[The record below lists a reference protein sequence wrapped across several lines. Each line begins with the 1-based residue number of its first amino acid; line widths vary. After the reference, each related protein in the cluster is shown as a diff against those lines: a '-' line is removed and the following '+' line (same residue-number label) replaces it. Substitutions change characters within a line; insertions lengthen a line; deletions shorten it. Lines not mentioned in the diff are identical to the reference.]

1 MMTAPLRIVLWPVRL
16 LLGIAIPAF
25 LFAAVLHYSAGD
37 VGRVPWDIA
46 YLTASAIGLGLLRF
60 IREWLGL

>member
-1 MMTAPLRIVLWPVRL
+1 MITAPLRFVLWPVRL
-16 LLGIAIPAF
+16 LLGIATPAF

-46 YLTASAIGLGLLRF
+46 YVVACAIGLGLLRF
-60 IREWLGL
+60 VREWLSL

>member
-1 MMTAPLRIVLWPVRL
+1 MIAAPLRIVLWPVRL

-37 VGRVPWDIA
+37 VGRVRWDIA
-46 YLTASAIGLGLLRF
+46 YLIACAIGLGVLRF
-60 IREWLGL
+60 VREWLGI

>member
-1 MMTAPLRIVLWPVRL
+1 MITVPLRIVLWPVRV
-16 LLGIAIPAF
+16 LLGIALPAF

-46 YLTASAIGLGLLRF
+46 YVVACGIGVGLLRF
-60 IREWLGL
+60 VREWLGI